1 MNYLK
6 LTGLITT
13 VCLLAQGTL
22 FSQSDSTSDSSLQHL
37 DRVIVSA
44 TKSSRKISE
53 SAASVVVI
61 TRKEIQASAAKN
73 IDDVLQYASGVQ
85 VKRSV
90 GMGEGVPSDIVLRGI
105 PGALAAA
112 RVLILVDGI
121 PTNVA
126 GTPFLIVNEIP
137 LDAIQ
142 RIEIV
147 KGPFSSLYGANALG
161 GVINV
166 ITVQGDGKPS
176 FTVSGETSYPFTIL
190 DNAKGDNPDFWDD
203 VNVETYWNTSVQSSG
218 KVGKYDYLVSAG
230 ARTIENYFLNDSV
243 MIRNVIGGRDTTYMR
258 SAEDDYDYRDY
269 RFFVKGG
276 YTFTDNTR
284 LSLNLRYFNSSLGFG
299 VTSTETSDPRITAG
313 SKFLIGPYLD
323 FKPFGVVSATI
334 GGFFRNVHGEY
345 LDQYTDT
352 ANSAKV
358 IQPSV
363 FDVASKDFQID
374 GRFAAKLFKVNT
386 VTVGFDQLWNTI
398 DFSPMSDRNTREP
411 FKGAQSAEKT
421 LTNTGI
427 YIQDETELFTFLHI
441 VPALRFD
448 YHSTYGKNLSPKIG
462 IAGDVHDKL
471 TIRTSVG
478 KAYRAPSAT
487 ELYMP
492 DMYFSPVYLRSNPE
506 LQPEYTT
513 SFDAGLGLEMPYGF
527 NLSCDFFHNKL
538 SNLIVLGNLE
548 LGREYT
554 ASHVNVSDAW
564 SWGFENE
571 LSWKQFRWISAK
583 LNYAYTK
590 SENETYR
597 KPLDLV
603 PLHKTN
609 LQLDITKSF
618 RNGLF
623 SVAIDEGYVG
633 ERTGINWR
641 SGTKVT
647 FGYGGVSELEPHYV
661 TLDDYFRTDF
671 TVSCTFATHYTI
683 SLSAQNLFNAA
694 IEESF
699 GTLSPGRFAVVK
711 AKVVF

>member
-1 MNYLK
+1 VNYLK
-6 LTGLITT
+6 LSGLITT
-13 VCLLAQGTL
+13 VCLLTQGTL
-22 FSQSDSTSDSSLQHL
+22 YSQSDSTADSSLQRL

-161 GVINV
+161 GVINI
-166 ITVQGDGKPS
+166 ITIQGDGKPS

-190 DNAKGDNPDFWDD
+190 DNAKGDNPDLWDD
-203 VNVETYWNTSVQSSG
+203 VNVETYWNASVQSSG

-230 ARTIENYFLNDSV
+230 ARTIGNYFLNDSV
-243 MIRNVIGGRDTTYMR
+243 MIRNVIGGRDTTYKR

-269 RFFVKGG
+269 RLFVKGG
-276 YTFTDNTR
+276 YSFTDNTR

-299 VTSTETSDPRITAG
+299 ITSTADNDPRITEG
-313 SKFLIGPYLD
+313 SKILVGPYLD

-334 GGFFRNVHGEY
+334 GGFYRNVHGAY
-345 LDQYTDT
+345 LDQYSV
-352 ANSAKV
+352 AGV
-358 IQPSV
+358 MQPAI
-363 FDVASKDFQID
+363 FDVESGDFQID
-374 GRFAAKLFKVNT
+374 GRCAAKLFNVNT

-398 DFSPMSDRNTREP
+398 EFSPMSHRKTREP
-411 FKGAQSAEKT
+411 FPGAQSAEKT

-427 YIQDETELFTFLHI
+427 YIQDETDLFTYLHI
-441 VPALRFD
+441 IPALRLD
-448 YHSTYGKNLSPKIG
+448 YHSTYGANISPKIG
-462 IAGDVHDKL
+462 IAADLYDKL
-471 TIRTSVG
+471 TLRTSVG

-492 DMYFSPVYLRSNPE
+492 EMYFSPVYLKSNDT
-506 LQPEYTT
+506 LKPEYTT
-513 SFDAGLGLEMPYGF
+513 SFDAGFGLEIPYGF
-527 NLSCDFFHNKL
+527 NLSCDYFYNKL
-538 SNLIVLGNLE
+538 SNLIVLGDLK
-548 LGREYT
+548 LGNVYT
-554 ASHVNVSDAW
+554 ASHVNVCDAW

-571 LSWKQFRWISAK
+571 LSWKQYKWVSAK

-590 SENETYR
+590 SENKTY
-597 KPLDLV
+597 KQPLDLV
-603 PLHKTN
+603 PLHKAS
-609 LQLDITKSF
+609 LQLDLTKSF
-618 RNGLF
+618 RNGLV
-623 SVAIDEGYVG
+623 SVALDEGYVG

-641 SGTKVT
+641 SGSKVN
-647 FGYGGVSELEPHYV
+647 FGRVIEIKPHYV
-661 TLDDYFRTDF
+661 TLDEYFKTDL
-671 TVSCTFATHYTI
+671 TVSCTFATHFTI
-683 SLSAQNLFNAA
+683 SLSGQNLFNAA

>member
-1 MNYLK
+1 M
-6 LTGLITT
+6 ITAA
-13 VCLLAQGTL
+13 CLLTQGTL
-22 FSQSDSTSDSSLQHL
+22 YSQSDSTSDSSLQRL

-53 SAASVVVI
+53 STASVVVI

-73 IDDVLQYASGVQ
+73 VDDVLQYASGVQ

-105 PGALAAA
+105 PGALAAT

-161 GVINV
+161 GVINI
-166 ITVQGDGKPS
+166 ITIQGDGKPS

-190 DNAKGDNPDFWDD
+190 DNAKDNPDLWDD
-203 VNVETYWNTSVQSSG
+203 VNVETYWNASVQSSG

-230 ARTIENYFLNDSV
+230 ARTIGNYFLNDSV
-243 MIRNVIGGRDTTYMR
+243 LVRKVLPISFKDTTLMR
-258 SAEDDYDYRDY
+258 SAEDDYGYTDY

-276 YTFTDNTR
+276 YSFNDNTR

-299 VTSTETSDPRITAG
+299 FTSTADNDPRITAG
-313 SKFLIGPYLD
+313 SKILIGPYLD
-323 FKPFGVVSATI
+323 FKPFGVVTATI
-334 GGFFRNVHGEY
+334 GGFFRNVHGVY

-352 ANSAKV
+352 AKV
-358 IQPSV
+358 IQPAI
-363 FDVASKDFQID
+363 FDVESGDFQID
-374 GRFAAKLFKVNT
+374 GRFAAMLFKVNT

-398 DFSPMSDRNTREP
+398 EFSPMSHRKTREP
-411 FKGAQSAEKT
+411 FKGAESAEKT
-421 LTNTGI
+421 LTNTGL
-427 YIQDETELFTFLHI
+427 YIQDETDLFSFLHI

-448 YHSTYGKNLSPKIG
+448 NHSAYGTNFSPKIG
-462 IAGDVHDKL
+462 IAADLHDKI
-471 TIRTSVG
+471 TIRSSFG

-492 DMYFSPVYLRSNPE
+492 EMYFSPVYLHSNPE
-506 LQPEYTT
+506 LKPEYTT
-513 SFDAGLGLEMPYGF
+513 SFDAGFELDIPYGF
-527 NLSCDFFHNKL
+527 NVSCDYYYNKL
-538 SNLIVLGNLE
+538 SNLIVLGDISFDPVI
-548 LGREYT
+548 RDVT
-554 ASHVNVSDAW
+554 RASHVNICDAW

-571 LSWKQFRWISAK
+571 LSWKQFKWISAK
-583 LNYAYTK
+583 VNYAYTK
-590 SENETYR
+590 SRNETYMQ
-597 KPLDLV
+597 PLDLI
-603 PLHKTN
+603 PMHKTN
-609 LQLDITKSF
+609 LQLDFTKSF
-618 RNGLF
+618 RNGLL
-623 SVAIDEGYVG
+623 SIALDEGYVG

-641 SGTKVT
+641 SGSKVN
-647 FGYGGVSELEPHYV
+647 FGLGGVIELEPHYV
-661 TLDDYFRTDF
+661 TLNEYFRTDL
-671 TVSCTFATHYTI
+671 TMSCTFATHFTVA
-683 SLSAQNLFNAA
+683 LSAQNLFNAA

-711 AKVVF
+711 LKTAF

>member
-6 LTGLITT
+6 LSGLITT
-13 VCLLAQGTL
+13 MCLLTQGTL
-22 FSQSDSTSDSSLQHL
+22 FGQSDTASDSSLQRL

-85 VKRSV
+85 VKRPV

-161 GVINV
+161 GVINI
-166 ITVQGDGKPS
+166 ITIQGDGKPS

-190 DNAKGDNPDFWDD
+190 DNLKDNPDLWDD
-203 VNVETYWNTSVQSSG
+203 VNVETYWNASVQSSG
-218 KVGKYDYLVSAG
+218 RIGKYDYLISAG
-230 ARTIENYFLNDSV
+230 ARTIGNYFLNDSV
-243 MIRNVIGGRDTTYMR
+243 LVRKVTSAFKDTTYMR

-269 RFFVKGG
+269 RLFVKSG
-276 YTFTDNTR
+276 YSFTDNTR

-299 VTSTETSDPRITAG
+299 FTSTADNDPRITTG
-313 SKFLIGPYLD
+313 TKILIGPYLD
-323 FKPFGVVSATI
+323 FKPFGVITATI
-334 GGFFRNVHGEY
+334 GGFFRNVHGAY
-345 LDQYTDT
+345 LDQY
-352 ANSAKV
+352 
-358 IQPSV
+358 SV
-363 FDVASKDFQID
+363 NQVMLPAIFDVKSGDFQID
-374 GRFAAKLFKVNT
+374 GRMAATLFNVNT
-386 VTVGFDQLWNTI
+386 LTLGFDQLWNTI
-398 DFSPMSDRNTREP
+398 EFSPMSHLKTREP
-411 FKGAQSAEKT
+411 FPGTQSAERT

-427 YIQDETELFTFLHI
+427 YIQDETDLFTFLHI
-441 VPALRFD
+441 IPALRFD
-448 YHSTYGKNLSPKIG
+448 YHSVNGRNLSPKIG
-462 IAGDVHDKL
+462 VSADVRDKL
-471 TIRTSVG
+471 TLRTSIG

-492 DMYFSPVYLRSNPE
+492 DMYFPPVYLRSNQD

-513 SFDAGLGLEMPYGF
+513 SFDAGFGLDIPYGF
-527 NLSCDFFHNKL
+527 NLSCDYFHNKL
-538 SNLIVLGNLE
+538 SNLIVLGGITFEANNVT
-548 LGREYT
+548 R
-554 ASHVNVSDAW
+554 ASHVNVCDAW

-571 LSWKQFRWISAK
+571 LSWKQFKWVSAK
-583 LNYAYTK
+583 VNYAYTK
-590 SENETYR
+590 SENETY
-597 KPLDLV
+597 KQPLDLV
-603 PLHKTN
+603 PLHKAG
-609 LQLDITKSF
+609 LQVDITKSF
-618 RNGLF
+618 RNGLL
-623 SVAIDEGYVG
+623 SVALDEGYVG

-641 SGTKVT
+641 SGSKLN
-647 FGYGGVSELEPHYV
+647 FGLGGVIELEPHYV
-661 TLDDYFRTDF
+661 TLDDYFRTDL

-683 SLSAQNLFNAA
+683 SISAQNLFNAA